1 MCEDHKLFP
10 IIILSFIVAI
20 VIKAL
25 IKRYKNKFRG
35 RKIEVI
41 KEKMPIHSGI
51 ITSYDIGNLHCFA
64 FLCIL

>member
-1 MCEDHKLFP
+1 MCEDHN
-10 IIILSFIVAI
+10 IIMLSSIVAII

-51 ITSYDIGNLHCFA
+51 ITSFECGDI
-64 FLCIL
+64 III